1 MIVGLVTK
9 PPFSIIVRPEIR
21 EPKDLKGKAMGVTRF
36 GSTTDALLR
45 LALDKWGL
53 RPETDV
59 PIIQMGGVPPILSG
73 MQSKKIFGGPI
84 SLPTLAV
91 AKQEGFRELVD
102 LADVIPDYQSAGVV
116 TRKLFLRQN
125 PEISRNFVRAMGEA
139 IAVFKNDAAYSK
151 KIIKDRLKIDDILV
165 QEETQRTYL
174 NYVPRV
180 PYPNRAGIALIKT
193 FLEKSEPQL
202 RPLSVDDQIDGSI
215 VRGLEQSGFFAGLY
229 PAK

>member
-1 MIVGLVTK
+1 M
-9 PPFSIIVRPEIR
+9 
-21 EPKDLKGKAMGVTRF
+21 
-36 GSTTDALLR
+36 
-45 LALDKWGL
+45 GL

-125 PEISRNFVRAMGEA
+125 PEVARNFVRAIGEA
-139 IAVFKNDAAYSK
+139 IAVFKNDLAYSK
-151 KIIKDRLKIDDILV
+151 KIIKDRLKIDDALI
-165 QEETQRTYL
+165 QAETQRTYL

-180 PYPNRAGIALIKT
+180 PYPNG
-193 FLEKSEPQL
+193 
-202 RPLSVDDQIDGSI
+202 
-215 VRGLEQSGFFAGLY
+215 
-229 PAK
+229 PASR